1 MIASRCLRRHPWAV
15 FLHKWDSA
23 FSFSRASFE
32 VAAGLAGHI
41 EVLLVVRG
49 KQALHVQPYLVIPG
63 VSSELR
69 DFYPVRRVEP
79 EVIASNATFTA
90 SDRDCCTSR

>member
-49 KQALHVQPYLVIPG
+49 KQVAQRAVGSSTAGRRDKADELGELAGADACRQRGHVLACG
-63 VSSELR
+63 LL
-69 DFYPVRRVEP
+69 
-79 EVIASNATFTA
+79 
-90 SDRDCCTSR
+90 